1 MDFLSDFFSTQ
12 LKAKD
17 TFNNGLTF
25 TYPDYS
31 SKCVSTFLD
40 IVHGM
45 ELDFTDDYA
54 TTLELIKFLQYEGKS
69 GESWTQA
76 SDLSATVLATSEFEK
91 QLLESL
97 CTMISQSDKILM
109 TEKLMMILACNTFDD
124 FNNAIDSFEK
134 VRRIN
139 CTSCYECIRFSVSTT
154 RAKIRSFEQ
163 VIRLIS

>member
-1 MDFLSDFFSTQ
+1 
-12 LKAKD
+12 
-17 TFNNGLTF
+17 
-25 TYPDYS
+25 
-31 SKCVSTFLD
+31 
-40 IVHGM
+40 M

-76 SDLSATVLATSEFEK
+76 PNLSATVLATSEFEK

-134 VRRIN
+134 VRRIV
-139 CTSCYECIRFSVSTT
+139 SVATNVLDFLPAQHAQ
-154 RAKIRSFEQ
+154 R
-163 VIRLIS
+163 